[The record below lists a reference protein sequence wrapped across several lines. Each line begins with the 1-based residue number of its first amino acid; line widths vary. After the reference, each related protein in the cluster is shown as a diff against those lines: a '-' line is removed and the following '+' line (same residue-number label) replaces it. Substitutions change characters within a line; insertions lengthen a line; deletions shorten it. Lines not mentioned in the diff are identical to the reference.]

1 MQFQTPDQA
10 IRLTNS
16 DFRAIIP
23 GTIRQTLD
31 PPAKQN
37 PIFAT
42 TRPTVYAHAPVL
54 FQVLGGQVHYFFL
67 SGFRKASTLEPT
79 TIPKSPP
86 PVGLFDM
93 PWDLALAWPV
103 LGRCHVSS
111 IEVIYRIQMDLI

>member
-1 MQFQTPDQA
+1 MVITCLIA
-10 IRLTNS
+10 VHSVLS
-16 DFRAIIP
+16 VC
-23 GTIRQTLD
+23 RQTLD
-31 PPAKQN
+31 PPAKQH

-42 TRPTVYAHAPVL
+42 TRPTLYAHAPVL
-54 FQVLGGQVHYFFL
+54 FQALGRQVHSFFL

>member
-1 MQFQTPDQA
+1 MSGHSLAEPKKTYMFLLVLPCPLPA
-10 IRLTNS
+10 
-16 DFRAIIP
+16 
-23 GTIRQTLD
+23 TLD
-31 PPAKQN
+31 PPAKQH

-42 TRPTVYAHAPVL
+42 TRPTLYAHAPVL
-54 FQVLGGQVHYFFL
+54 FQVLGGQVHSFFL

>member
-1 MQFQTPDQA
+1 MQNCNIQA
-10 IRLTNS
+10 I
-16 DFRAIIP
+16 P
-23 GTIRQTLD
+23 GRVSGGNRQTLD
-31 PPAKQN
+31 PPAKQH
-37 PIFAT
+37 PIFPT
-42 TRPTVYAHAPVL
+42 TRPTLYAHAPVL
-54 FQVLGGQVHYFFL
+54 FQVLGGQVHSFFL